1 MSLSISI
8 FCYHVLPLHHSLEA
22 NIVNFIHFLYLI
34 ASVTS
39 YFADTAKKQNKK
51 KIDPSYCQ

>member
-8 FCYHVLPLHHSLEA
+8 FCYHVLPLHHNLEA
-22 NIVNFIHFLYLI
+22 NIVIFIHFLYLLQLL
-34 ASVTS
+34 VTLQ
-39 YFADTAKKQNKK
+39 TQPKNRINK